1 LETPDAD
8 LVKMVL
14 GGKNDAFA
22 ILITRHKRLIYN
34 VIYNM
39 INDREEINDI
49 AQEVFIKIYRSLD
62 KYNPEYKFSTW
73 SVKIATNYC
82 LDILRKK
89 KVDQISIDEVIWC
102 FR

>member
-1 LETPDAD
+1 VKILETPDAD

-39 INDREEINDI
+39 IM
-49 AQEVFIKIYRSLD
+49 
-62 KYNPEYKFSTW
+62 TG
-73 SVKIATNYC
+73 
-82 LDILRKK
+82 KK
-89 KVDQISIDEVIWC
+89 LMT
-102 FR
+102 